1 MPNTVRRSLPARAWA
16 SVFLIAIVLSGPGAT
31 SATADIAY
39 GLTSGHLVFTFDT
52 SAPTIEISHRFVNLQ
67 KLQPGESEL
76 DKLGKRFL
84 SVVHTLAEPAHPLR
98 GSY

>member
-52 SAPTIEISHRFVNLQ
+52 RAAT
-67 KLQPGESEL
+67 
-76 DKLGKRFL
+76 KRVTR
-84 SVVHTLAEPAHPLR
+84 SR
-98 GSY
+98 